1 MLGMGFDRF
10 STTLCVRSLCHP
22 QQRWRD
28 TKGLA
33 ARALGSSLQSGK
45 PCQGWRGQVGRAGHL
60 TMSHGGGPPQ

>member
-33 ARALGSSLQSGK
+33 AGPWEARFSLANSA
-45 PCQGWRGQVGRAGHL
+45 R
-60 TMSHGGGPPQ
+60 GGGDRSAAPAT